1 MYAAAPGAVNLQ
13 VGLRLATWRFPLA
26 APTMEPMRAAIAAL
40 AVLGYGALAAALG
53 VSLATGDGSEVGWIL
68 VGPLPFCVIGAIG
81 FLRRPDNRVVWWLV
95 GVGAAFGAE
104 TALGDVFLP
113 MAERHWGTGA
123 SVTAMIALL
132 CQWAGTGNA
141 VATIGMIGLFPSG
154 RPERGYERV
163 VIWTSAVVAVLL
175 PLLDAVSAANI
186 ALTGVPGQG
195 VPIVRSGVSLAAL
208 APLRGTFV
216 AVYNSYPFWTIAGV
230 ALLALRYRQGKAAER
245 RQIRWLLI
253 GVTGSFSLWVPLF
266 LLWREADPESAVTN
280 VVATVLSALAIG
292 TALVAMLV
300 ALFYTGVFGIDEPGR
315 RALVHRVL
323 RVSIAAAVAILA
335 VTAGLLTSLAAPAA
349 VAVVAGVAVAACGQA
364 IRGRLEHA
372 ADRWVLGSR
381 LAGYANLNRFGRSL
395 IQAPGSDGLLS
406 DLAGEVRRGLDL
418 TWARVSLDAADGPL
432 RAVTDGTPA
441 GEPAATVPIEY
452 RGTILG
458 RIECGPRSD
467 GPLLAED
474 RRLLAYFAAQAAV
487 GVHNLHLGAE
497 LSRRIEEVRDQ
508 AAELAASRDRV
519 VAGQDAERRR
529 IQRILHDGVQQE
541 IVALSA
547 RAGLVRQQLLRGDPA
562 AAGGLAD
569 MQRDLATTLQDVRE
583 IAYAIHPPVLSDRGL
598 LEAIE
603 AQSSRLALPMA
614 VRADPR
620 LRGVRFA
627 EQIEVTA
634 WYVLAEALS
643 NVVKH
648 AGAGEVE
655 VSLSQEDGTLGLVIR
670 DDGCGFDLDRPRG
683 LGLTGLSDRLDTVGG
698 SLIINSGAGLGTSV
712 CVHIPV
718 GRNHVGPDQESGP
731 EQVVG
736 RERADA

>member
-1 MYAAAPGAVNLQ
+1 MVGPVLRAGAWPAVAGVSGVAVVVGGCGAAFPAAATMLFPICFAL
-13 VGLRLATWRFPLA
+13 LAAAAAFTLDEPASLVVDVTPTGPVRRTRIRALALLAPLA
-26 APTMEPMRAAIAAL
+26 AGGAGDAGGGNARTGAALDGGRSRAGRQRAARIRRGVRGPDADRRTGRGDRHRRRAGADGAQPGAAGRAL
-40 AVLGYGALAAALG
+40 GPHVPGARRRRAVLGPRVVDRPRGVRGGHRHLDRWPKPAPVDVQCSVIPAATRRA
-53 VSLATGDGSEVGWIL
+53 SRPAAPST
-68 VGPLPFCVIGAIG
+68 
-81 FLRRPDNRVVWWLV
+81 LRRSSRPPT
-95 GVGAAFGAE
+95 AASARQPSRAAHNPNSKRMCRYE
-104 TALGDVFLP
+104 TV
-113 MAERHWGTGA
+113 
-123 SVTAMIALL
+123 
-132 CQWAGTGNA
+132 
-141 VATIGMIGLFPSG
+141 
-154 RPERGYERV
+154 
-163 VIWTSAVVAVLL
+163 
-175 PLLDAVSAANI
+175 
-186 ALTGVPGQG
+186 
-195 VPIVRSGVSLAAL
+195 
-208 APLRGTFV
+208 
-216 AVYNSYPFWTIAGV
+216 
-230 ALLALRYRQGKAAER
+230 
-245 RQIRWLLI
+245 
-253 GVTGSFSLWVPLF
+253 
-266 LLWREADPESAVTN
+266 
-280 VVATVLSALAIG
+280 
-292 TALVAMLV
+292 
-300 ALFYTGVFGIDEPGR
+300 R

-323 RVSIAAAVAILA
+323 RVSIATAVAIAA

-349 VAVVAGVAVAACGQA
+349 VAVVVGVTAAVGGQA

-395 IQAPGSDGLLS
+395 IQAPGSDELLS
-406 DLAGEVRRGLDL
+406 DLAGEVRRGLGL
-418 TWARVSLDAADGPL
+418 TWARISLDAADGPL
-432 RAVTDGTPA
+432 RVVTDGTPG
-441 GEPAATVPIEY
+441 GEPGATVPIEY

-487 GVHNLHLGAE
+487 GVHNLHLAAE

-529 IQRILHDGVQQE
+529 IQRNLHDGVQQE

-603 AQSSRLALPMA
+603 AQSSRVALPMA

-620 LRGVRFA
+620 LRGVRFG

-648 AGAGEVE
+648 AEASEVE
-655 VSLSQEDGTLGLVIR
+655 VSLSQEDGRLGLVIR
-670 DDGCGFDLDRPRG
+670 DDGRGFDLDRPRG

-698 SLIINSGAGLGTSV
+698 SLTINSGAGLGTSV

-718 GRNHVGPDQESGP
+718 GHDQQSGL

-736 RERADA
+736 REHADA

>member
-1 MYAAAPGAVNLQ
+1 
-13 VGLRLATWRFPLA
+13 
-26 APTMEPMRAAIAAL
+26 MEPMRTAVAAL

-53 VSLATGDGSEVGWIL
+53 VSLAAGDGGEVHWL
-68 VGPLPFCVIGAIG
+68 LTGPLPFCVIGAVG
-81 FLRRPDNRVVWWLV
+81 FLRRPENRVVWWLV
-95 GVGAAFGAE
+95 GFGAE
-104 TALGDVFLP
+104 FGAEVALGDVFLP
-113 MAERHWGTGA
+113 MAEQHWGYGA
-123 SVTAMIALL
+123 PVTVLAALV
-132 CQWAGTGNA
+132 CQWAG
-141 VATIGMIGLFPSG
+141 VAISVAIIGMFGLFPSG
-154 RPERGYERV
+154 RPERRFDRL
-163 VIWTSAVVAVLL
+163 VIWTAAAVAVLA
-175 PLLDAVSAANI
+175 PLLDAVSGANL
-186 ALTGVPGQG
+186 ALTGWPPGQDLA
-195 VPIVRSGVSLAAL
+195 PLVRSGVTVPAL
-208 APLRGTFV
+208 APFSGAFV
-216 AVYNSYPFWTIAGV
+216 AVYNSNSFWTVVGV
-230 ALLALRYRQGKAAER
+230 VLLALRYRQGPATER
-245 RQIRWLLI
+245 RQVRWLLI
-253 GVTGSFSLWVPLF
+253 GVTASFGVWVPLY
-266 LLWREADPESAVTN
+266 LLWWEIDPDGAANSPL
-280 VVATVLSALAIG
+280 ATVLSALAMG
-292 TALVAMLV
+292 TVLLAMFT
-300 ALFYTGVFGIDEPGR
+300 ALFYAGVFGIDEPRR

-323 RVSIAAAVAILA
+323 RASIVTVIAIAA

-349 VAVVAGVAVAACGQA
+349 VAVVVGVTAAAAGQA

-381 LAGYANLNRFGRSL
+381 LAGYANLYRFGRSL

-432 RAVTDGTPA
+432 RVVTDGTPA
-441 GEPAATVPIEY
+441 GEPAAAAAAPIEY

-487 GVHNLHLGAE
+487 GVHNLHLAAE

-620 LRGVRFA
+620 LRGVRFG

-634 WYVLAEALS
+634 WYVLSEALS

-648 AGAGEVE
+648 AAASEVE
-655 VSLSQEDGTLGLVIR
+655 VSLSQEDGRLGLVIR
-670 DDGCGFDLDRPRG
+670 DDGCGFDLGRARG
-683 LGLTGLSDRLDTVGG
+683 LGLIGLSDRLDTVGG
-698 SLIINSGAGLGTSV
+698 SLTINSAAGFGTSV

-718 GRNHVGPDQESGP
+718 GRNHVGRDQETGP
-731 EQVVG
+731 EQVAG